1 MLNLKLRL
9 GGIKLQKNKEET
21 NQLKSVE
28 GDMPPSVLIPLSMH
42 IGKEAKPVVKVGDQV
57 KKGTLLAERDGLI
70 SANIHSSI
78 SGKVTQLTE
87 IMIGQRQVK
96 AIKIENDY
104 RNQLELLA
112 QEETL
117 EKVIAA
123 AGIVG
128 LGGAGFPTDVKFLG
142 STCQTLIINA
152 AECEPFLTTD
162 RRVICEYLE
171 EVIAVLN
178 LLRDTYKY
186 QQITLV
192 IEKHQLAS
200 LAFIKEPLEQAN
212 ITLKIVGNHYPQG
225 AEKML
230 IKNVSQQELTLGRIP
245 KDLSI
250 CLTNIS
256 TIYAIYQAV
265 YKQLPLTERTITVSG
280 DAIAVK
286 KNLRVPIGTSVEWII
301 EQCGGFSKQ
310 PEKVIMG
317 GPMMGRLLPSLSEP
331 VLKTTGGIICLSHQ
345 ESLIPT
351 EANCIKC
358 SECINGCPV
367 GLMPILISKAYR
379 EGNLERAQE
388 LGALN
393 CIDCGACSYI
403 CPSKIDLLLDIKQAK
418 SEILK
423 KRERETR

>member
-1 MLNLKLRL
+1 MLNFKLRL
-9 GGIKLQKNKEET
+9 GGIRLQKNKEET
-21 NQLKSVE
+21 NQLKSFS
-28 GDMPPSVLIPLSMH
+28 GDQPPMVLIPLSMH

-57 KKGTLLAERDGLI
+57 KKGTLVAERDGLI

-104 RNQLELLA
+104 RNQIELLA

-142 STCQTLIINA
+142 STCDTLIINA

-178 LLRDTYKY
+178 VLRETYKY
-186 QQITLV
+186 QTITLV
-192 IEKHQLAS
+192 IEKHQVAS
-200 LAFIKEPLEQAN
+200 LTFIKKPLQQAS
-212 ITLKIVGNHYPQG
+212 ILLKVVEDHYPQG
-225 AEKML
+225 AEKIL
-230 IKNVSQQELTLGRIP
+230 IKNVSQKELALGNIP

-265 YKQLPLTERTITVSG
+265 YQQLPLTERTITVSG
-280 DAIAVK
+280 DAIAIK
-286 KNLRVPIGTSVEWII
+286 KNLRVPIGTSVEWVI

-310 PEKVIMG
+310 PKKVIMG

-331 VLKTTGGIICLSHQ
+331 ILKTTGGIICLSNQ
-345 ESLIPT
+345 ESVIPKET
-351 EANCIKC
+351 SCIKC
-358 SECINGCPV
+358 SECINGCPI
-367 GLMPILISKAYR
+367 GLMPILISQAYR
-379 EGNLERAQE
+379 EKNLVKAQE

-403 CPSKIDLLLDIKQAK
+403 CPSKIDILSDIKQAK
-418 SEILK
+418 SDILK
-423 KRERETR
+423 KLEKEIK

>member
-104 RNQLELLA
+104 LNQLELLA

-142 STCQTLIINA
+142 STCDTLIINA

-186 QQITLV
+186 QHITLV

-225 AEKML
+225 AEKIL

-331 VLKTTGGIICLSHQ
+331 ILKTTGGITCLSSE

-351 EANCIKC
+351 ETSCIKC

-379 EGNLERAQE
+379 EGNLARAQE

-403 CPSKIDLLLDIKQAK
+403 CPSKIDILSDIKQAK

-423 KRERETR
+423 KIEREKK